1 MMVTTIMMIL
11 MKLMGLLKLYCI
23 NWNLKRSLAFFYYM
37 KFWINK
43 LIPYFKSLKNVTTNS
58 DFKKS
63 RGFYNQNR
71 ELFKSDEFTDTPHV
85 IFAIQLNILKEFCFQ
100 DISPYLKLTKQ
111 LKMKLQRIQNKVRL
125 KSTSKDKNVISCT
138 SHLQKMV

>member
-111 LKMKLQRIQNKVRL
+111 LKMKLQRIKNKVRL
-125 KSTSKDKNVISCT
+125 KSTSKYKNVISCT
-138 SHLQKMV
+138 SYLKKMV

>member
-1 MMVTTIMMIL
+1 MMIMITIMMIM

-85 IFAIQLNILKEFCFQ
+85 IFAI
-100 DISPYLKLTKQ
+100 
-111 LKMKLQRIQNKVRL
+111 
-125 KSTSKDKNVISCT
+125 
-138 SHLQKMV
+138 

>member
-1 MMVTTIMMIL
+1 MVTTIMMIM

-111 LKMKLQRIQNKVRL
+111 LKMKLQRIKNKVRL
-125 KSTSKDKNVISCT
+125 KSTSKYKNVISCT
-138 SHLQKMV
+138 SQLKKMV

>member
-1 MMVTTIMMIL
+1 MVTTIMMIM

-85 IFAIQLNILKEFCFQ
+85 IFAIQLNILKEFCFR

-111 LKMKLQRIQNKVRL
+111 LIMKLQRIKNKVRL
-125 KSTSKDKNVISCT
+125 KSTSKYKNVISCT
-138 SHLQKMV
+138 SYLKKMV

>member
-1 MMVTTIMMIL
+1 MVTTIMMIM

-111 LKMKLQRIQNKVRL
+111 LKMKLQRIKNKVRL
-125 KSTSKDKNVISCT
+125 KSTSKYKNVISCT
-138 SHLQKMV
+138 SYLKKMV

>member
-1 MMVTTIMMIL
+1 MVTTIMMTM

-111 LKMKLQRIQNKVRL
+111 LKMKLQRIKNKVRL
-125 KSTSKDKNVISCT
+125 KSTSKYKNVISCT
-138 SHLQKMV
+138 SYLKKMV